1 MQMKKNIYIIIIN
14 IVLIICCLCSFVYA
28 ENIED
33 LTNKQNEL
41 KNEINETNGDLSNL
55 QTEITDVTEEIQEL
69 AEKISSYELE
79 IQALTIEIE
88 HVQKSLEEEEKKF
101 AIAESEYN
109 KQKELLDNRL
119 IYIYESGE
127 TSYLDFLLKSTG
139 IADFLSTY
147 YLISEMTQYDNDLLD
162 SIEENKKEIEKAKEK
177 LEKKRETLTLSIKN
191 REKTSITL
199 ENAKIV
205 KNNYMNQLTEDEKAL
220 QEELA
225 KHREELSQVES
236 EIVAITMANMD
247 SNYAGGVM
255 AWPVPGY
262 TRITSPFG
270 MRTHPIT
277 GLYKLHTGVDI
288 GAPTGAR
295 FIAANNGVVTKA
307 AYSSSYG
314 NMVIIDH
321 GGGVSTLYAH
331 GSQILVNVGDTVT
344 RGQAVL
350 KVGSTGWSTGPHA
363 HFEVRISGRY
373 VNPLDYIMSNN

>member
-1 MQMKKNIYIIIIN
+1 MKKNICVVIIN
-14 IVLIICCLCSFVYA
+14 IVLIICFLCSYA
-28 ENIED
+28 KAQDIED
-33 LTNKQNEL
+33 LTNKQNEI
-41 KNEINETNGDLSNL
+41 KNNINDANGNLSNV
-55 QTEITDVTEEIQEL
+55 QTEITDVLGEIQEL
-69 AEKISSYELE
+69 EERISSYELE

-88 HVQKSLEEEEKKF
+88 SVEKSLEEEEAKF
-101 AIAESEYN
+101 AIAEKQYN
-109 KQKELLDNRL
+109 DQKELLDNRL
-119 IYIYESGE
+119 IAIYEEGE
-127 TSYLDFLLKSTG
+127 TSYIDFLLKSSG
-139 IADFLSTY
+139 IADFLSSY
-147 YLISEMTQYDNDLLD
+147 YLITEITQNDNDLLD
-162 SIEENKKEIEKAKEK
+162 SIEENKAEIAKAKEK
-177 LEKKRETLTLSIKN
+177 LEKKRETLRLSKKN
-191 REKTSITL
+191 REKTSISL

-205 KNNYMNQLTEDEKAL
+205 KNNYMAQLNEEEKQL
-220 QEELA
+220 QNELS
-225 KHREELSQVES
+225 KYREELSQIES
-236 EIVAITMANMD
+236 EIVRITMANMD
-247 SNYAGGVM
+247 SNYAGGIM

-295 FIAANNGVVTKA
+295 FIAANDGVVTKA
-307 AYSSSYG
+307 AYNSSYG

-331 GSQILVNVGDTVT
+331 GSQILVNVGDKVT

-363 HFEVRISGRY
+363 HFEVRINGRY